1 MNSKTWLV
9 LKQTFIRTVFRPSFL
24 IILFLLPIAGFV
36 VLQIVGSMQSEETDA
51 SQLAELIMP
60 ADTGSK
66 EGYVDLSGTI
76 TELPESARSHFV
88 AFENEDLAKAAV
100 DSTRISAYYLVPA
113 DFLETGKIDYVRP
126 DFNPLGSESQT
137 GRFEDVVT
145 YNLTDHNQALTFRL
159 VNPLNAQLEV
169 TGGQPARDPGNV
181 MTFFLP
187 YIVAMLF
194 YIVIFSSASTML
206 SSVTDEKQN
215 RTIEI
220 LMTSVTP
227 MQMLTGKIVALGL
240 AGLLQIVIWTGSGLF
255 LLRLSGETLS
265 LPMAFQLPTSIL
277 IWAVLFFLL
286 GYALYASMMAGV
298 GALVPNLKEASQA
311 TTILVLPM
319 VVPLAMINALSSDPN
334 GAISMAISL
343 FPLTSPVAMMTRLSA
358 AVVPLWQILLAL
370 GLLAVTTWLVLR
382 VVAGLFRAQN
392 LLTGQTFS
400 MRVLWNAI
408 VNKA

>member
-36 VLQIVGSMQSEETDA
+36 VMQIAASMQSDETNPN
-51 SQLAELIMP
+51 QLAELIMP
-60 ADTGSK
+60 SDTGSK
-66 EGYVDLSGTI
+66 EGYVDLSGVI
-76 TELPESARSHFV
+76 TRLPESASSHFI
-88 AFENEDLAKAAV
+88 AFENEDQAKAAV
-100 DSTRISAYYLVPA
+100 ESTRISAYYLVPA
-113 DFLETGKIDYVRP
+113 DFLTTGKIEYVRP

-137 GRFEDVVT
+137 GRFEDVVM
-145 YNLTDHNQALTFRL
+145 YNLTGHNQQLTFRL
-159 VNPLNAQLEV
+159 VNPLNAMLEV
-169 TGGQPARDPGNV
+169 TGEQPARDPGNA

-227 MQMLTGKIVALGL
+227 MQMLTGKIIALGL
-240 AGLLQIVIWTGSGLF
+240 AGLLQIVVWMGSGLF
-255 LLRLSGETLS
+255 LLRLSGEKLS
-265 LPMAFQLPTSIL
+265 LPIAFQLPTSIL

-319 VVPLAMINALSSDPN
+319 VIPLALINLMSSEPN
-334 GAISMAISL
+334 GAIAMVISL
-343 FPLTSPVAMMTRLSA
+343 FPLTAPVAMMTRLSA

-408 VNKA
+408 VHKA